1 MKGITKM
8 NSTTIRLTDE
18 ELQRVDD
25 LKYRTKRK
33 SKIGLREIF
42 LTGLV
47 ACEKIITIKLA
58 PHKEQE

>member
-1 MKGITKM
+1 M